1 LNRSAPLG
9 LEGVVFK
16 WFCIFYSSGSLSL
29 EKIKE
34 PHRTVIEKMIE
45 LLSIMG
51 EKLVSVVIFGSVA
64 RGSARED
71 SDIDLLMVAE
81 SLPKS
86 RMERQKLFLQIEEP
100 LQPLLDELLEKGFH
114 IDFSPIIL
122 SVEEAS
128 KIRPMYLDMIEDS
141 IIIYDK
147 DDFFKR
153 VLARLRKRLEELG
166 SERVWIGE
174 KWYWK
179 LKPDI
184 KFGEVFEIE

>member
-1 LNRSAPLG
+1 
-9 LEGVVFK
+9 
-16 WFCIFYSSGSLSL
+16 LSL

-34 PHRTVIEKMIE
+34 PHRTIIEKMLE
-45 LLSIMG
+45 LLSIMS

-81 SLPKS
+81 SLPES

-141 IIIYDK
+141 IILYDK

-153 VLARLRKRLEELG
+153 VLARLRRRLEEAVKMIETGHPTLIDAMEEG
-166 SERVWIGE
+166 IVLMEDEEYLDKVLRRYRELKAAG
-174 KWYWK
+174 K
-179 LKPDI
+179 LVRTSTSI
-184 KFGEVFEIE
+184 IF